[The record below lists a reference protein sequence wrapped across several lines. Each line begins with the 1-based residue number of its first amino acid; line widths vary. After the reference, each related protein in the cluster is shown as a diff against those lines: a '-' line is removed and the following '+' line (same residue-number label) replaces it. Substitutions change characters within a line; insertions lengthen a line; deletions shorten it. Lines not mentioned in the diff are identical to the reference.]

1 MSEQRDADA
10 KIAAIRNAPAAA
22 ADDTPPGQSPRWRR
36 AGDFLFL
43 SSTSARESEGIAGA
57 EVDER
62 GVSDTDIRVQTRAA
76 IENLRG
82 ALEDAGLELGDL
94 VEVGCFLV
102 TMNDF
107 GGFNEVWAEYFDET
121 GPTRTTVAVHQLSHP
136 LLLVEMRGIAYA
148 PAGAD

>member
-1 MSEQRDADA
+1 MTDQKDA
-10 KIAAIRNAPAAA
+10 K
-22 ADDTPPGQSPRWRR
+22 ADIGALREASRGEGGSTLGQSPRYRR

-43 SSTSARESEGIAGA
+43 SSTSARQGADSIAGA

-76 IENLRG
+76 IENIRATLN
-82 ALEDAGLELGDL
+82 AAGRDLGDL

-136 LLLVEMRGIAYA
+136 LLLIEMRGIAYA
-148 PAGAD
+148 PQGAE

>member
-1 MSEQRDADA
+1 MGEQRNA
-10 KIAAIRNAPAAA
+10 KDKIGEFRKAPGG
-22 ADDTPPGQSPRWRR
+22 DDDPLPGQSPRYRR

-43 SSTSARESEGIAGA
+43 SSTSARESAGSIVGA

-62 GVSDTDIRVQTRAA
+62 GVSDTDIGLQTRAA
-76 IENLRG
+76 IENIRATLN
-82 ALEDAGLELGDL
+82 AAGHDLSDL

-136 LLLVEMRGIAYA
+136 LLLIELRGIAYA
-148 PAGAD
+148 PASAD